1 MEVACLIQVHG
12 TWLLPEDTQATLF
25 VILPIVLL
33 ESAENVLNSG
43 LVSFSSSTFEVI
55 HKYPAGHFWH
65 KVILPSLDL
74 QAFL

>member
-12 TWLLPEDTQATLF
+12 TWLLPEDTQVF

-43 LVSFSSSTFEVI
+43 FVSFSSSTFEVI
-55 HKYPAGHFWH
+55 QKYPADI
-65 KVILPSLDL
+65 K
-74 QAFL
+74 